1 MKYLILVMLAMA
13 CTPEVQSPPKCHFG
27 DVATVL
33 NSQFYAGCI
42 GRVVGRYVAE
52 YHYLLFEDKPTETI
66 TGYELDMIKC
76 PKISLPVEIHTR
88 KFYPSDLNCAP
99 SLAPT

>member
-13 CTPEVQSPPKCHFG
+13 CTPEVQPPPKCHFG

-52 YHYLLFEDKPTETI
+52 YHYVL
-66 TGYELDMIKC
+66 YELDMIKC

>member
-13 CTPEVQSPPKCHFG
+13 CTPEVQPPPKCHFG

-52 YHYLLFEDKPTETI
+52 TI
-66 TGYELDMIKC
+66 TRYELDMIKC